1 MSMGSS
7 SAQPHISSALQG
19 HHDSG
24 IPSFL
29 PLMFA
34 FNSGFICG
42 VLNFG
47 EAISFSLQWNVA
59 RYLGLLGPDTTF
71 AKGVM
76 LSQVTFFSIAV
87 ESIPCCSHP
96 SHLDIIIPFQ
106 QFCNSRL
113 SVFVH
118 SICHSP
124 VHFWL
129 EGGSSHARLQCHR
142 HRHRQPCAPD
152 PPFDCSDFCFT
163 RACSSSKWGCI
174 CLFLETLKPSNGS
187 ARHCLCCFHF
197 QS

>member
-1 MSMGSS
+1 MGSS

-24 IPSFL
+24 IPSFI
-29 PLMFA
+29 PLIFA

-42 VLNFG
+42 VINIG
-47 EAISFSLQWNVA
+47 ESVSFSLQWNVA

-76 LSQVTFFSIAV
+76 LSQVTFSIAV
-87 ESIPCCSHP
+87 DSIPFCSYSLP
-96 SHLDIIIPFQ
+96 MDIIIPFQ

-113 SVFVH
+113 LVFVH

-129 EGGSSHARLQCHR
+129 EGGSTHAGLHCPR
-142 HRHRQPCAPD
+142 HRHRQPCAPLR
-152 PPFDCSDFCFT
+152 PFACSDFSFT
-163 RACSSSKWGCI
+163 RARSSSKWGCI
-174 CLFLETLKPSNGS
+174 CSYLDTFKPSNGS
-187 ARHCLCCFHF
+187 ARHCLCSFHF